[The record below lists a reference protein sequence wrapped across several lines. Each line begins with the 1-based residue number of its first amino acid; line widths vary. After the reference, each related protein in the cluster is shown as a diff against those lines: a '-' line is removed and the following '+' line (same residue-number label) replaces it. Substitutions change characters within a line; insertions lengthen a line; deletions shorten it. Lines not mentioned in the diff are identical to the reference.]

1 MKKYLFRKIVFNC
14 KQATLLSL
22 KKEEGKA
29 SLKER
34 VALWYHLLYCDS
46 CRRFVVQ
53 SKKMDK
59 FLSDIKNQEKQQP
72 ANQLPDDVKKRLQDQ
87 IDQFEK

>member
-1 MKKYLFRKIVFNC
+1 MAIYLFRKIVFNC

-34 VALWYHLLYCDS
+34 ALLWYHLLYCNS
-46 CRRFVVQ
+46 CRRFVIH
-53 SKKMDK
+53 SKKMNN
-59 FLSDIKNQEKQQP
+59 FLSDLNKQETGQP
-72 ANQLPDDVKKRLQDQ
+72 THIIPDDVKKVLQDR